1 MVKKF
6 ESGTIRQ
13 TLQRLHEEGYH
24 ISESALRVWVKS
36 GLIPANYCGIR
47 AYLYYPNV
55 IRFLQQGSTPPAPAV
70 SNGIRKIG

>member
-13 TLQRLHEEGYH
+13 TLQRLREEGYF
-24 ISESALRVWVKS
+24 ISENALRIWVKS
-36 GLIPANYCGIR
+36 GLIPANYCGMR

-55 IRFLQQGSTPPAPAV
+55 INFLQQGNTSPNADVT
-70 SNGIRKIG
+70 NGIRKIG